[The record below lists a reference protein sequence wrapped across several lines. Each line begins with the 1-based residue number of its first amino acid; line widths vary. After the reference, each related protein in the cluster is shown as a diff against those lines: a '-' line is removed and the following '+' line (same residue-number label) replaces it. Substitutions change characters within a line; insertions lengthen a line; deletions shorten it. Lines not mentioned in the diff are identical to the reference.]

1 MTAADPYESDDGRLR
16 KPPQTTAQGVKWSGA
31 AVILRQVAQVASA
44 LVIARILGPSSYGVV
59 SAATI
64 YVTLTTLMLDQGLSS
79 ALIQRPTLE
88 RRAPGAVATLNIL
101 LAVLLAALTWFLAP
115 LIADFFRVD
124 ALADVLRVLGV
135 LLPLKALA
143 VVPRAMLSRNL
154 HFKDIAV
161 ADVLGAVA
169 GAVAGIASA
178 LLGADFFA
186 TVYQTLVTDALVAV
200 VLLIA
205 FRGPVPNLAF
215 RSMRML
221 LGYSVKVFATNCIAY
236 FSRNIDNILV
246 GRFLGVTSLAFY
258 GMAYRVLSI
267 PVQLIGQTVNRV
279 LFPVFARNA
288 GDRGR
293 IARQLTDATEML
305 ATTVIPI
312 MVLISAAA
320 PQLVTVVLGPEWAA
334 AAVLISILA
343 IGGAR
348 ETVFYI
354 TPSLM
359 KALGF
364 ASMNLRYEL
373 FATALQVGGIVIGLQ
388 FGVAGVAAGYTI
400 AGFVL
405 APVLLAIQ
413 RRLTGVRIR
422 SQLGV
427 MLPALHASLWG
438 AAAYLSVGL
447 LGLPDLLHLVVGGI
461 AFALCV
467 VAVFLLVHRR
477 TARRYLQRARETIG
491 SRRARKPN
499 PPGEDAA

>member
-1 MTAADPYESDDGRLR
+1 VTATDPADDGLR
-16 KPPQTTAQGVKWSGA
+16 KPPQTTAQGVKWSGT
-31 AVILRQVAQVASA
+31 AVILRQLAQVASA

-88 RRAPGAVATLNIL
+88 RRAPGAVATLNLL
-101 LAVLLAALTWFLAP
+101 LAVLLGALTWFLAP

-124 ALADVLRVLGV
+124 ALADVLRILGV

-143 VVPRAMLSRNL
+143 VVPRAMLSRTL
-154 HFKDIAV
+154 QFKHIAV
-161 ADVLGAVA
+161 ADVVGAVV
-169 GAVAGIASA
+169 GATAGIASA

-186 TVYQTLVTDALVAV
+186 TVYQTLVTDALVAL

-215 RSMRML
+215 RSMGML
-221 LGYSVKVFATNCIAY
+221 LSYSIKVFATNCIAY

-279 LFPVFARNA
+279 LFPVFSRNA
-288 GDRGR
+288 GDRAR

-320 PQLVTVVLGPEWAA
+320 PQLVMVVLGPEWAA

-343 IGGAR
+343 LGGAR

-364 ASMNLRYEL
+364 ASLNLRYEL

-388 FGVAGVAAGYTI
+388 FGVVGVAAGYTI

-405 APVLLAIQ
+405 APVLLMIQ
-413 RRLTGVRIR
+413 RRLTGVRIAH
-422 SQLGV
+422 QLGV
-427 MLPALHASLWG
+427 MLPAVHASLWG
-438 AAAYLSVGL
+438 AAAYLAIGL
-447 LGLPDLLHLVVGGI
+447 LGLPDLFHLVLGGLVFVGC
-461 AFALCV
+461 CV
-467 VAVFLLVHRR
+467 GVFLLFHRR
-477 TARRYLQRARETIG
+477 TARRFVQRARETIG
-491 SRRARKPN
+491 SRSARKPTT
-499 PPGEDAA
+499 PGEDAA